1 MTLDTPPQ
9 PVAET
14 LDPKLFDGLSVYQDV
29 LWGGRVVRQGVRDCR
44 ERWELIGPH
53 IPQEAAVLDI
63 GSNFGWFGLKI
74 CASRP
79 GAVVASVEADP
90 RSALIQ
96 RQVLASHEHRRIALL
111 TARANCRLVVRFAR
125 RGQRFDIALCL
136 SILHWMP
143 DHHEFLQQLG
153 KIADRIIVEYPHPAE
168 PDAGSAR
175 IRGEIGEI
183 GPYLAGLFPT
193 RPVTCIGDCATHLD
207 ARLRRPIWLVDH
219 AVATAAARPCGTSVE
234 LDFAAL
240 VHNGLSWPPRSWW
253 EALAREPA
261 RPAAFAGLSEARFRS
276 LLAQVP
282 EQDLYG
288 PRGRW
293 RRQVRQAAGRW
304 ARRSLAWMR

>member
-1 MTLDTPPQ
+1 M
-9 PVAET
+9 AET
-14 LDPKLFDGLSVYQDV
+14 LDPEFFDGLSVYQDV
-29 LWGGRVVRQGVRDCR
+29 LWEGRVIRQGVRDCR
-44 ERWELIGPH
+44 ERWELISPH
-53 IPQEAAVLDI
+53 VPQKAAVLDI

-74 CASRP
+74 CESCP
-79 GAVVASVEADP
+79 QAVVASVEADP

-96 RQVLASHEHRRIALL
+96 RQVLASHEHRRLALL
-111 TARANCRLVVRFAR
+111 TARANCRLVERFAR
-125 RGQRFDIALCL
+125 RGQRFDVALCL

-143 DHHEFLQQLG
+143 DHQEFLQQLG

-175 IRGEIGEI
+175 IRREIGEI
-183 GPYLAGLFPT
+183 GPYLARLFPA
-193 RPVTCIGDCATHLD
+193 RPVAYLGDCATHLD
-207 ARLRRPIWLVDH
+207 ARLRRPIWLVDSAEQC
-219 AVATAAARPCGTSVE
+219 AVATAAARPSSTSVE

-240 VHNGLSWPPRSWW
+240 VQNGLSWPPRSWW

-261 RPAAFAGLSEARFRS
+261 RHAAFAGLSAARLRS

-304 ARRSLAWMR
+304 ARRSLAWMH